1 MKILPQKLLNPNA
14 SWSFAT
20 PLHWHCIGGLTMSP
34 EKMNAINHRIIQTSG
49 IIFPLNFVCEKYTE
63 FLKSCLVGR
72 SF

>member
-1 MKILPQKLLNPNA
+1 MKILPQKIFDPIV

-20 PLHWHCIGGLTMSP
+20 PLHCIGGLTMSP
-34 EKMNAINHRIIQTSG
+34 EKMNAINHSIIQTSG